1 MLTDLRLQLTALMA
15 AAQPLRKPALR
26 RASAPQWLLSS
37 DLPQLLPLGSLRAFK
52 EAARRADWRMEEA
65 DGWLYFDHPLPLPP
79 SSPEPL
85 LSGEAACVASLLRRH
100 PSDVMDEDALRAL
113 AKAAEQGGAPLEA
126 YCHQLHMRCATLL
139 RCHQPLPARLLPYLL
154 AAYATKHS

>member
-15 AAQPLRKPALR
+15 AAQPLRRPALR

-37 DLPQLLPLGSLRAFK
+37 DLPQLLPPDRLCAFE
-52 EAARRADWRMEEA
+52 EAARRDGWRMEA
-65 DGWLYFDHPLPLPP
+65 LDGWLHFDHALPLP
-79 SSPEPL
+79 SSSLEPR
-85 LSGEAACVASLLRRH
+85 LSGESACVASLLRRH

-126 YCHQLHMRCATLL
+126 FCRQLHMRCAALL

-154 AAYATKHS
+154 AACAAKHS

>member
-15 AAQPLRKPALR
+15 AAQPRRKPALR
-26 RASAPQWLLSS
+26 RASASRWLLSS
-37 DLPQLLPLGSLRAFK
+37 DLPQLLPPDRLSAFE
-52 EAARRADWRMEEA
+52 EAARRAGWRMEEA
-65 DGWLYFDHPLPLPP
+65 NGWFYFDHALPLPP
-79 SSPEPL
+79 SSPEPP

-100 PSDVMDEDALRAL
+100 PSFVMDEDALRAL

-126 YCHQLHMRCATLL
+126 FCRQLHLRCAALL